1 MILKSYY
8 QTSFSYS
15 KNKLK
20 HLKRIYRLKCGTMII
35 FDTLYCILQLCTRF
49 NTCCHCARMYNGNHS
64 HLLNY
69 LRFKKTSRMLSAY
82 YKIIISKNVNPN
94 SSNMFLFK
102 KQNTLRHRIETYTF
116 IKIKRIFQLFS
127 IFLCLYFFVFCIL
140 QRKLLSNFIQPPLN
154 KNLQIIIQAIQHKFR
169 ISLKRILKQ

>member
-8 QTSFSYS
+8 QKSFSYS

-35 FDTLYCILQLCTRF
+35 FDTLYCILKLCTRL
-49 NTCCHCARMYNGNHS
+49 NTCCRCARIYNGNHS

-82 YKIIISKNVNPN
+82 YKIIISKNINPN
-94 SSNMFLFK
+94 FLFR
-102 KQNTLRHRIETYTF
+102 KQKTFRHRIETYTF
-116 IKIKRIFQLFS
+116 IKIKHIASFS